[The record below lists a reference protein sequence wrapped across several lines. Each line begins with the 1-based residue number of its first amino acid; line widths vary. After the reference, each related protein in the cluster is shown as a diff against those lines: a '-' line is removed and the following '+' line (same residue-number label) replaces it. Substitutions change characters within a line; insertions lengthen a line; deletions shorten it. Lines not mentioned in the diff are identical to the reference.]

1 VRDAAPV
8 SVKVVAM
15 KADTEFSQPVREDIT
30 DCREFDLTLSRRMAI
45 RLLNLSH
52 TALNVVEDTLLD
64 PDARR
69 TDKLRAA
76 KLVGDWI
83 GLGSQARH
91 PSGDFVSVPSRVE
104 QVFATRLAP
113 PVQTSPLVAPRQQPL
128 DYGEEE

>member
-1 VRDAAPV
+1 
-8 SVKVVAM
+8 
-15 KADTEFSQPVREDIT
+15 
-30 DCREFDLTLSRRMAI
+30 MAI

-91 PSGDFVSVPSRVE
+91 HSGDFVSVPSRVE
-104 QVFATRLAP
+104 QVLLP
-113 PVQTSPLVAPRQQPL
+113 
-128 DYGEEE
+128 D